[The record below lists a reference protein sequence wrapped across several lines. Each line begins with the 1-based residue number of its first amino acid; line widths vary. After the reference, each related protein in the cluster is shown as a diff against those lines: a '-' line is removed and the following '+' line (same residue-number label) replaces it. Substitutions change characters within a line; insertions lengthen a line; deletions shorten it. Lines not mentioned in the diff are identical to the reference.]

1 MNDSTTTKIF
11 FFGDIKQ
18 DFEKKKKNFADAYN

>member
-1 MNDSTTTKIF
+1 MNQQQQRF

-18 DFEKKKKNFADAYN
+18 DFEKKKQNFADAYN